1 MRNRFHWRMLS
12 IWITFSLSLLLL
24 QGFLIYT
31 LEQSWFVSG
40 IISLAV
46 LFPAVYGLSKRLSN
60 PLSEALQKLRRAGLI
75 PHRLPSRPSDDELTG
90 LSKGVHEILSHRE
103 KKLEEM
109 TQERDQYRAVFQ
121 GMTEGILIVDRQER
135 IQMVNE
141 ALRNLLDLQA
151 DVLRRKP
158 LEVVR
163 HSELEEALQHAVYGG
178 RKRALEIQL
187 PNRNEKILAVDVVP
201 ILSPEGGPQG
211 ALAVFHDVTRL
222 KELEKIRQ
230 DFVANVSHELRTPLT
245 TIKAYAE
252 TLLDNPL
259 KEEVAS
265 RFVSVIKK
273 HADRLSKIVEDLL
286 LLSKIEARGFQ
297 IEREILPVDDLIRD
311 AFDLVKEQ
319 ADRKKIVL
327 STGRLSPHLAV
338 EADRNY
344 IEQVLINLLDN
355 AIKYAPEGGTILLSV
370 TEKETEI
377 EFSVR
382 DNGIGIPKEDLPRIF
397 ERFYRV
403 DKGRSQEQKGTGL
416 GLSIVKHIVQGHGGK
431 VWAESEIGK
440 GSTFYFTLPQPPK
453 REPSRS

>member
-1 MRNRFHWRMLS
+1 MLA
-12 IWITFSLSLLLL
+12 IWITFALALLLF

-40 IISLAV
+40 LISLAV
-46 LFPAVYGLSKRLSN
+46 LFPAVYGLSKRLSD
-60 PLSEALQKLRRAGLI
+60 PLSEALQKLKGAGLI
-75 PHRLPSRPSDDELTG
+75 SHRLTSHPSDDELIK
-90 LSKGVHEILSHRE
+90 LSKGVDEILSHRE

-109 TQERDQYRAVFQ
+109 TQERNQYRAVFQ
-121 GMTEGILIVDRQER
+121 GMTEGVLIVDCQGR

-141 ALRNLLDLQA
+141 ALRSLLGLQA
-151 DVLRRKP
+151 DVLGRKP

-163 HSELEEALQHAVYGG
+163 HSELEEALQHAVHGG
-178 RKRALEIQL
+178 EEGALQIQL
-187 PNRNEKILAVDVVP
+187 SNRKEKILAVDVVP

-211 ALAVFHDVTRL
+211 ALAVFQDVTRL

-230 DFVANVSHELRTPLT
+230 DFVANVSHELRTPIT

-252 TLLDNPL
+252 TLLDGTL

-297 IEREILPVDDLIRD
+297 FEREILPVDDLICD
-311 AFDLVKEQ
+311 AFDLVKER
-319 ADRKKIVL
+319 AERKKIVL
-327 STGRLSPHLAV
+327 SSGKLTPRLAV
-338 EADRNY
+338 EADRNHL
-344 IEQVLINLLDN
+344 EQVLINLLDN
-355 AIKYAPEGGTILLSV
+355 AIKYTPEGGTILLSV
-370 TEKETEI
+370 IEKEADI
-377 EFSVR
+377 EFSVQ

-403 DKGRSQEQKGTGL
+403 DKGRSQEQGGTGL
-416 GLSIVKHIVQGHGGK
+416 GLAIVKHIVQGHGGK
-431 VWAESEIGK
+431 VWVESEIGK
-440 GSTFYFTLPQPPK
+440 GSTFYFTLPQPQK
-453 REPSRS
+453 GGHSRSQA